1 MLYPLMSRV
10 LKAFWAVGSF
20 LVLGVALTA
29 APPPAQLNMARLL
42 DRYGGGDFEAVARI
56 VVEAEASEPGALMG
70 ELVTGGQRWINRG
83 QTSEM
88 VRARRLIAAALA
100 LEAAGAP
107 TYVAASFDA
116 GPPTVRAIPR
126 FENRGAGFGA
136 TGAGTRGGYERRA
149 LLAWSIRQFL
159 DLRAR
164 DQEITRAV
172 AEGQAPHQLDEA
184 ERHWFLAAV
193 ALLIGGNDLMFLAL
207 QPSPARP
214 PGPLGRTDPG
224 LASILPYGSV
234 LQIARRRFPDE
245 PRFKLAEVYCDE
257 RRTTIIG
264 RANVMA
270 IQTQTPEDG
279 VIPPRLLE
287 KRPDPQAV
295 TVARFGVDTG
305 AIPTALAVI
314 DGVGAGYEALAAEP
328 ALRME
333 ALVRL
338 GYHRIRVGD
347 REGAVGAFG
356 QALEAATDVDL
367 RYLAHFFRGW
377 TLHRLDRREQA
388 ERDYEAALGLRPES
402 RQVRALLAAVIA
414 DRGDRRE
421 AREVL
426 GEFLSRTLPAAD
438 PWFVFH
444 QGEYRYWP
452 VRVVAMREALRP
464 FDKLRVAPSGVEGR

>member
-1 MLYPLMSRV
+1 MLYPLMSR
-10 LKAFWAVGSF
+10 LRKASWAVGSL
-20 LVLGVALTA
+20 LVSGVALTA
-29 APPPAQLNMARLL
+29 APAPAQLNMARLL

-56 VVEAEASEPGALMG
+56 VVEAEASEPGALIG
-70 ELVTGGQRWINRG
+70 ELVTGGQRWIDRAP
-83 QTSEM
+83 TAEA
-88 VRARRLIAAALA
+88 VRARRLIAAAFA
-100 LEAAGAP
+100 LEASGTPA
-107 TYVAASFDA
+107 YVAAAFDG
-116 GPPTVRAIPR
+116 GPPAARTLPR
-126 FENRGAGFGA
+126 FERRGVGFA
-136 TGAGTRGGYERRA
+136 ANERRA

-159 DLRAR
+159 DLRSR
-164 DQEITRAV
+164 DQKIPRAV
-172 AEGQAPHQLDEA
+172 PEGQPPTQLDEA
-184 ERHWFLAAV
+184 ERQWFLAAV

-257 RRTTIIG
+257 RRTTIIS

-314 DGVGAGYEALAAEP
+314 DGVGAGYESLAAEP
-328 ALRME
+328 ELRTE

-377 TLHRLDRREQA
+377 THHRLDRREQA

-444 QGEYRYWP
+444 QGDYRFWP
-452 VRVVAMREALRP
+452 ARVVAMREALR
-464 FDKLRVAPSGVEGR
+464 

>member
-1 MLYPLMSRV
+1 MLCLVMNRV
-10 LKAFWAVGSF
+10 RKAPWALASV
-20 LVLGVALTA
+20 LVMGVALAA
-29 APPPAQLNMARLL
+29 APAPAQLNMARLL

-56 VVEAEASEPGALMG
+56 VVEAEASEPGSLMA
-70 ELVTGGQRWINRG
+70 ELLTGGQRWIDRAPTAEG
-83 QTSEM
+83 L
-88 VRARRLIAAALA
+88 RARRLIAAAFA
-100 LEAAGAP
+100 LEASGAP
-107 TYVAASFDA
+107 TYVAASFDG
-116 GPPTVRAIPR
+116 GPTAARTLPR
-126 FENRGAGFGA
+126 FEKRGVGFA
-136 TGAGTRGGYERRA
+136 ANERRV

-159 DLRAR
+159 DLRSR
-164 DQEITRAV
+164 DQEIRRAV
-172 AEGQAPHQLDEA
+172 AEGQPATQLDEA
-184 ERHWFLAAV
+184 ERQWFLAAV
-193 ALLIGGNDLMFLAL
+193 ALLTGGNDLMFLAG
-207 QPSPARP
+207 QAPPVRS
-214 PGPLGRTDPG
+214 PGPLGRTDPA
-224 LASILPYGSV
+224 LASILPFVSV

-245 PRFKLAEVYCDE
+245 LRFKLAEVYCDE
-257 RRTTIIG
+257 RRTTIIS
-264 RANVMA
+264 RANVIA

-295 TVARFGVDTG
+295 TIARFKVDTG

-328 ALRME
+328 ALRTE

-347 REGAVGAFG
+347 REGAIAAFG
-356 QALEAATDVDL
+356 QALDAAQDVDL

-377 TLHRLDRREQA
+377 TLHRLDRREEA
-388 ERDYEAALGLRPES
+388 ERDYEAALRLRPES

-426 GEFLSRTLPAAD
+426 GEFLSRPLPAGD

-452 VRVVAMREALRP
+452 VRVVALRAALR
-464 FDKLRVAPSGVEGR
+464 

>member
-1 MLYPLMSRV
+1 MSRV
-10 LKAFWAVGSF
+10 RKASRVVGSF
-20 LVLGVALTA
+20 LVMGVALTA

-70 ELVTGGQRWINRG
+70 ELVTGGQRWIDRAP
-83 QTSEM
+83 TAEA
-88 VRARRLIAAALA
+88 VRARRLIAAAFA
-100 LEAAGAP
+100 LEASGTP
-107 TYVAASFDA
+107 TYVAASFDG
-116 GPPTVRAIPR
+116 GPPAARTLPR
-126 FENRGAGFGA
+126 FEKRGVGFA
-136 TGAGTRGGYERRA
+136 ANERRA

-159 DLRAR
+159 ELRSR
-164 DQEITRAV
+164 DQEIRRAV
-172 AEGQAPHQLDEA
+172 PEGQSPTQLDEA

-224 LASILPYGSV
+224 LAAILPYGSV

-245 PRFKLAEVYCDE
+245 ARFKLAEVYCDE

-295 TVARFGVDTG
+295 TAARFGVDTG

-328 ALRME
+328 ALRTE

-377 TLHRLDRREQA
+377 TLHRLDRREEA

-444 QGEYRYWP
+444 QGDYRYWP
-452 VRVVAMREALRP
+452 VRVVAMREALR
-464 FDKLRVAPSGVEGR
+464 